1 MKIRLVCCAALLG
14 LLISPAMA
22 DIAVTLE
29 KGPGLTGLVYADIPL
44 EDSIVGF
51 GLDAIIQTPA
61 DLSYVGFVPAE
72 PFDPVVSPD
81 GDGFAGLLF
90 PPDVV
95 HGEDV
100 LLGTLTFAGTGS
112 WVDLGATPGDLTEG
126 FALASVGGFAAATF
140 TGAYIPEPAAL
151 VLLALGALALRRR

>member
-29 KGPGLTGLVYADIPL
+29 KGAGLTGLVYADIPL

-112 WVDLGATPGDLTEG
+112 WVDLGVTPGDLTEG